1 MSKADCRASRN
12 YQRINGGFVGRVRG
26 GGFKN
31 AGSVFQLSKWFR
43 GLFPDKQKQ
52 TRKMQKGIA

>member
-1 MSKADCRASRN
+1 MSKADRKASRN
-12 YQRINGGFVGRVRG
+12 HQRINGGFVGRVRG

-31 AGSVFQLSKWFR
+31 AGSIFQLSKWFK

-52 TRKMQKGIA
+52 VRQKVV